1 MIKLLKAFG
10 FAIDGIVVFFRHE
23 TNGKIQGV
31 CAIIALALSAYYH
44 ISANEWLWIL
54 ACICLVIALEMINS
68 AIEKIC
74 NIISPDFHPTIK
86 VIKDICAGA
95 VLWASIFSVVIGC
108 VIFVPKIFR

>member
-10 FAIDGIVVFFRHE
+10 FAMDGIVVFFRHE
-23 TNGKIQGV
+23 TNGKIQGI
-31 CAIIALALSAYYH
+31 CAIVALALSAYYR

-54 ACICLVIALEMINS
+54 ACICVVIALEMINS

-74 NIISPDFHPTIK
+74 NIISADFHPTIK

-108 VIFVPKIFR
+108 VIFLPKICG